1 MDLVIERKVMVEV
14 KACKSLLSELSEKN
28 AYSMTVS
35 RTAQELVRELE
46 RTRDETLGYYSL
58 RDTEL
63 ARAYG
68 EGKWSVKFI
77 LHHLADSEQI
87 LYERIGRTIAEPRPN
102 IMVFQESLWA
112 KHLDYAT
119 LPLEISRRVYEAV
132 REAHVYYARKFYESH
147 GHLEFVHSE
156 MGVRTLRQEFDKVAD
171 HNEHHLAQIR
181 LALSRS

>member
-1 MDLVIERKVMVEV
+1 MTRTT
-14 KACKSLLSELSEKN
+14 AELI
-28 AYSMTVS
+28 
-35 RTAQELVRELE
+35 LELE
-46 RTRDETLGYYSL
+46 RTRDETLGYYAL
-58 RDTEL
+58 TGGEL
-63 ARAYG
+63 AKTYG

-112 KHLDYAT
+112 KNLDYAS
-119 LPLEISRRVYEAV
+119 LPLEISRDLYTATRH
-132 REAHVYYARKFYESH
+132 AHIHYARKFYESH

-181 LALSRS
+181 TARGG

>member
-1 MDLVIERKVMVEV
+1 MQCP
-14 KACKSLLSELSEKN
+14 ALSCL
-28 AYSMTVS
+28 VS
-35 RTAQELVRELE
+35 RDRSSQDLTVTRSAKALVDELE

-58 RDTEL
+58 TDQQL
-63 ARAYG
+63 AKTYG

-77 LHHLADSEQI
+77 LHHLADAEQI

-112 KHLDYAT
+112 KHLDYAS
-119 LPLEISRRVYEAV
+119 LPLEISRDLYAATR
-132 REAHVYYARKFYESH
+132 RAHIHYARKFYESH

-156 MGVRTLRQEFDKVAD
+156 MGVRTLREEFDKVAD

-181 LALSRS
+181 TALQD